1 MNPYIKWPLIAVC
14 VLSAMSLVREYA
26 KLKSAK
32 ETT

>member
-1 MNPYIKWPLIAVC
+1 MNPYIKWSLIVVC
-14 VLSAMSLVREYA
+14 VMSGVSLVREYA